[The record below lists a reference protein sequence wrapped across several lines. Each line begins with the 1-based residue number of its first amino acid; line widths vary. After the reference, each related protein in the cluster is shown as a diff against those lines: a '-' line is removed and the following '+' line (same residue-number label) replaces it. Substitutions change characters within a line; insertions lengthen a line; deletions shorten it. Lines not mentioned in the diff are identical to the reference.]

1 MSMPDWQISPAQSIR
16 RSNNEFPRGV
26 TQMQIG
32 MIGLG
37 KMGGNMSRRLMKAGH
52 HVVVFARSSKSRET
66 LAKDGATAATSLADL
81 VKKLGERPRA
91 IWLMLPA
98 GQVTEETVES
108 LGGLLERDDIL
119 VDGGNSFYK
128 DDIRRAKQLAKKGI
142 RYVDC
147 GTSGGVWGIERG
159 YCMMIGGSKEA
170 VDHLDPIFSAL
181 APGLGDIPRTPGRQK
196 GDLRAE
202 RGYIHAGPSGAGHFV
217 KMVHNGIEYGLMQ
230 AYAEGFDIL
239 RNKDSSDLPEDQ
251 RFTLNMPDI
260 AEVWRRGSVIS
271 SWLLDLGAAALAK
284 DPQLKDFSGFVQDS
298 GEGRWT
304 VEAAIE
310 EAVPA
315 DVISSALY
323 ARFRSRQEHTF
334 GEKMLSAMRFGFGG
348 HVEGQ
353 EPIDPEPKLKDSQ
366 RHAPAQHAA
375 E

>member
-1 MSMPDWQISPAQSIR
+1 
-16 RSNNEFPRGV
+16 
-26 TQMQIG
+26 MQIG
-32 MIGLG
+32 VIGLG
-37 KMGGNMSRRLMKAGH
+37 RMGANISRRLMKAGH
-52 HVVVFARSSKSRET
+52 HCVVFDSNVKPREA
-66 LAKDGATAATSLADL
+66 LAKEGATAVQSLEDM
-81 VKKLGERPRA
+81 VKSLKERPRA
-91 IWLMLPA
+91 VWIMLPA
-98 GQVTEETVES
+98 GRITEETVERLS
-108 LGGLLERDDIL
+108 GLFEPDDIII
-119 VDGGNSFYK
+119 DGGNSFYK
-128 DDIRRAKQLAKKGI
+128 DDIRRAKKLTEKRI

-159 YCMMIGGSKEA
+159 YCMMIGGPKQA
-170 VDHLDPIFSAL
+170 VDRLDPIFAAL
-181 APGLGDIPRTPGRQK
+181 APGLGDIPRTPGRAK
-196 GDLRAE
+196 GDSRAE

-239 RNKDSSDLPEDQ
+239 RNKDSKDLPGDE
-251 RFTLNMPDI
+251 RFILNLTDI

-284 DPQLKDFSGFVQDS
+284 DPQLQGFSGFVQDS

-315 DVISSALY
+315 DVLSSALY

-353 EPIDPEPKLKDSQ
+353 ESIDPESKLTQGRS
-366 RHAPAQHAA
+366 AA
-375 E
+375 HNVAE

>member
-1 MSMPDWQISPAQSIR
+1 MDW
-16 RSNNEFPRGV
+16 
-26 TQMQIG
+26 
-32 MIGLG
+32 
-37 KMGGNMSRRLMKAGH
+37 
-52 HVVVFARSSKSRET
+52 
-66 LAKDGATAATSLADL
+66 
-81 VKKLGERPRA
+81 
-91 IWLMLPA
+91 
-98 GQVTEETVES
+98 
-108 LGGLLERDDIL
+108 
-119 VDGGNSFYK
+119 
-128 DDIRRAKQLAKKGI
+128 
-142 RYVDC
+142 
-147 GTSGGVWGIERG
+147 
-159 YCMMIGGSKEA
+159 
-170 VDHLDPIFSAL
+170 LDPIFAAL
-181 APGLGDIPRTPGRQK
+181 APGLGDIPRTPGRAK
-196 GDLRAE
+196 GDTRAE

-239 RNKDSSDLPEDQ
+239 RNKDSKDLPDDE
-251 RFTLNMPDI
+251 RFTLNLPDI

-284 DPQLKDFSGFVQDS
+284 DPQLQSFSGFVQDS

-315 DVISSALY
+315 DVLSSALY

-353 EPIDPEPKLKDSQ
+353 ESIDPEPKLKKSQ
-366 RHAPAQHAA
+366 NSSAAQNAA